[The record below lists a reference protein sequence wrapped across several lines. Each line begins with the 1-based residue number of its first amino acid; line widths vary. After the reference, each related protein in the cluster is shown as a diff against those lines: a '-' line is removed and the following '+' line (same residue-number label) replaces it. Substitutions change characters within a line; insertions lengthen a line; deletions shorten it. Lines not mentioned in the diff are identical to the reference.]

1 MNSPKEPDPGPPLG
15 ALRTGMGQK
24 AGWIL
29 RIASREGEGYVQG
42 TVLEGFI
49 AG

>member
-1 MNSPKEPDPGPPLG
+1 MNSSKEPDPGPRLG
-15 ALRTGMGQK
+15 ALHPGTGQK

-42 TVLEGFI
+42 IEVEEFVG
-49 AG
+49 G